1 MILKRLSLKSKEI
14 MDSKLK
20 FGLIKFLDERLFHNY
35 WFNFVIYNLVGEGDY
50 LLPIIV
56 FLSILE
62 NRV

>member
-1 MILKRLSLKSKEI
+1 

>member
-1 MILKRLSLKSKEI
+1 

-50 LLPIIV
+50 SLPIIV